1 MLAAPGSLWLRVVL
15 LTAGV
20 VLQAA
25 ATAAYIGAQLGRG
38 PRDGLMTGL
47 ARRTGRS
54 LRLVRTLMEL
64 TVVAIGLLLGGVAG
78 HRHDHLRARDRP
90 AQPGA
95 AAILPGAGLRRL
107 SPAEPRSTSVGVRPR
122 TASVSTVSRLIL
134 FFSDF
139 GPKGDDALIP
149 FGWDMVVV
157 AAWSLVIY
165 DWAMEV
171 ALSTEKIQEM
181 IGEVE
186 VPDED
191 MQVPTH

>member
-1 MLAAPGSLWLRVVL
+1 M
-15 LTAGV
+15 
-20 VLQAA
+20 
-25 ATAAYIGAQLGRG
+25 
-38 PRDGLMTGL
+38 
-47 ARRTGRS
+47 
-54 LRLVRTLMEL
+54 
-64 TVVAIGLLLGGVAG
+64 
-78 HRHDHLRARDRP
+78 
-90 AQPGA
+90 
-95 AAILPGAGLRRL
+95 
-107 SPAEPRSTSVGVRPR
+107 
-122 TASVSTVSRLIL
+122 STVSRLIL

-139 GPKGDDALIP
+139 GPKGDAALIP

-165 DWAMEV
+165 YWAMEV